1 MTNALPVPVIK
12 VLPLSDLLFHEEVD
26 GVRSRELAEKIK
38 AEGVLRDPIIVTRLG
53 GGYLVLDGAHRCS
66 ALRALGCRYVV
77 AQLVDY
83 DDPRV
88 KVLTW
93 SHVFLGEVEEL
104 KRRIEGVEPLPPSGG
119 GGDSAPWVAVL
130 TFEGGG
136 GVVLRVSGGLRERA
150 LALNR
155 FVGSYLDLSYYR
167 ASEETICLLKCLGE
181 VKALVRF
188 SRFEKSEITAL
199 ALKGL
204 RLPAG
209 VTRHIVPGRVLG
221 LKVDISLLEDGEPEE
236 REVALRREVRERF
249 RRGSLRIYLEPVISF
264 DN

>member
-38 AEGVLRDPIIVTRLG
+38 AEGILRDPIIVTRLG
-53 GGYLVLDGAHRCS
+53 GG
-66 ALRALGCRYVV
+66 
-77 AQLVDY
+77 
-83 DDPRV
+83 
-88 KVLTW
+88 
-93 SHVFLGEVEEL
+93 
-104 KRRIEGVEPLPPSGG
+104 VEPLPPSGG
-119 GGDSAPWVAVL
+119 SGDSAPWVAVL

-221 LKVDISLLEDGEPEE
+221 LKVDISLLKDGEPEE